1 MKVKTVLTYGIA
13 VLLLLGFMFVFSQ
26 AFEGVSTPITS
37 TESFSGAL
45 WGAWGVTI
53 VIVSF
58 ILFAGGAG
66 ILVLLGGGW
75 RWE

>member
-1 MKVKTVLTYGIA
+1 MKGKPVITYGIA
-13 VLLLLGFMFVFSQ
+13 VLLLLGLLVVFYQSFQ
-26 AFEGVSTPITS
+26 GITPPSTTM
-37 TESFSGAL
+37 ESFSESL
-45 WGAWGVTI
+45 WGTWGVTI
-53 VIVSF
+53 VIISF

>member
-1 MKVKTVLTYGIA
+1 MKIKPLILYGIA
-13 VLLLLGFMFVFSQ
+13 ILFLCGMTFLFYDGLQGVKAPTTSQ
-26 AFEGVSTPITS
+26 
-37 TESFSGAL
+37 ESFSNAL
-45 WGAWGVTI
+45 WGTWGVAI

-58 ILFAGGAG
+58 VIFAGGAG